1 MKKNNV
7 ILILIIAIS
16 LPALAYFGS
25 GLSSGLQTVT
35 QAHQMPIVLEVPF
48 MDRDIDL
55 SNGISLDAW
64 EPIHP
69 GEIEMEYQ
77 VMVLPWGKSLINPV
91 TVKAF
96 HNGRDIYFYMS
107 WKDDTKNRITGI
119 NRFSDAAAIM
129 FPIGNNVQNSTI
141 MMGFMANG
149 SNIWQWKA
157 SQDSE
162 YWLKEAPK
170 TEAYADF
177 YYPFEENETFVVS
190 KNAPISAVNDLM
202 VIRVGTLTPKP
213 SQNVQGRG
221 LWYNGTWQVVFKRS
235 LNIADPEQDADFNTL
250 TRVAFAVW
258 NGANGDRGGRK
269 SISHDWTSVD
279 IMPAEGAK

>member
-7 ILILIIAIS
+7 ILILIVAIS
-16 LPALAYFGS
+16 LPALAYYGL
-25 GLSSGLQTVT
+25 GLSNAI
-35 QAHQMPIVLEVPF
+35 QAATMGHQMPMVLEVPF
-48 MDRDIDL
+48 IDRDIDM
-55 SNGISLDAW
+55 SNGISPDAW

-69 GEIEMEYQ
+69 SEIQMEYQ

-91 TVKAF
+91 TVKSF
-96 HNGRDIYFYMS
+96 HNGREIYFYMS
-107 WKDDTKNRITGI
+107 WKDDTENRITGI

-162 YWLKEAPK
+162 YWLKEPPK
-170 TEAYADF
+170 TDAYADF

-190 KNAPISAVNDLM
+190 KIAPVSAVNDLM

-213 SQNVQGRG
+213 AQNVQGRG
-221 LWYNGTWQVVFKRS
+221 LWNNGTWQVVFKRS

-250 TRVAFAVW
+250 RRVAFAVW

-269 SISHDWTSVD
+269 SISHDWAALE

>member
-7 ILILIIAIS
+7 ILVLIVAIS
-16 LPALAYFGS
+16 LLALSYYGL
-25 GLSSGLQTVT
+25 GLSNAIQAAAL
-35 QAHQMPIVLEVPF
+35 AHQMPMVLEVPF
-48 MDRDIDL
+48 VDRDIDL
-55 SNGISLDAW
+55 GKGISPDVW

-69 GEIEMEYQ
+69 SEIQMEYQ
-77 VMVLPWGKSLINPV
+77 VMILPWGKSLINPV
-91 TVKAF
+91 TVKSF
-96 HNGRDIYFYMS
+96 HSGRDIYFYMS
-107 WKDDTKNRITGI
+107 WKDDTQNRVTGI

-129 FPIGNNVQNSTI
+129 FPIGDNVQNSTI

-190 KNAPISAVNDLM
+190 KIAPISAVNDLM

-213 SQNVQGRG
+213 AQNVQGRG
-221 LWYNGTWQVVFKRS
+221 VFDNGTWQVVFKRS
-235 LNIADPEQDADFNTL
+235 LNIAHPEQDADFNMEK
-250 TRVAFAVW
+250 RVAFAVW

-269 SISHDWTSVD
+269 SISHDWTALE
-279 IMPAEGAK
+279 IMPAGGMK

>member
-16 LPALAYFGS
+16 LPALAYFG
-25 GLSSGLQTVT
+25 GLSSGLQAATM
-35 QAHQMPIVLEVPF
+35 AHQMPMVLEVPF
-48 MDRDIDL
+48 MDKDIDM
-55 SNGISLDAW
+55 SKGISPDAW
-64 EPIHP
+64 EPLHP
-69 GEIEMEYQ
+69 LDVEMEYQ

-96 HNGRDIYFYMS
+96 HNGREIYFYMS
-107 WKDDTKNRITGI
+107 WRDGTENRITGI

-162 YWLKEAPK
+162 YWLKEPPK

-190 KNAPISAVNDLM
+190 KIAPSSAVNDLM

-213 SQNVQGRG
+213 AQVVAGRG
-221 LWYNGTWQVVFKRS
+221 FWDNGTWHVVFRRS
-235 LNIADPEQDADFNTL
+235 LDIADPEQDADFNTL
-250 TRVAFAVW
+250 NRVAFAVW
-258 NGANGDRGGRK
+258 DGANGDRGGRK
-269 SISHDWTSVD
+269 SISHDWTALE
-279 IMPAEGAK
+279 IMPAEGAR

>member
-1 MKKNNV
+1 MKKFNI
-7 ILILIIAIS
+7 ILILIVAIS
-16 LPALAYFGS
+16 LPALAYFG
-25 GLSSGLQTVT
+25 GLSSGI
-35 QAHQMPIVLEVPF
+35 QAVIPHQMPMVLEVPF

-55 SNGISLDAW
+55 SKGISPDVW
-64 EPIHP
+64 EPLHP
-69 GEIEMEYQ
+69 SEIEMEYQ

-96 HNGRDIYFYMS
+96 HNGKEIYFYMS
-107 WKDDTKNRITGI
+107 WKDDTENRITGI
-119 NRFSDAAAIM
+119 NRFSDAAAVM
-129 FPIGNNVQNSTI
+129 FPIGDNVQNSTI

-190 KNAPISAVNDLM
+190 KIAPSSAVNDLM

-213 SQNVQGRG
+213 AQSVQGRG
-221 LWYNGTWQVVFKRS
+221 LWDNGIWHVVFKRP
-235 LNIADPEQDADFNTL
+235 LDITDPEQDADFNTL
-250 TRVAFAVW
+250 SRVAFAVW
-258 NGANGDRGGRK
+258 NGENGDRGGRK
-269 SISHDWTSVD
+269 SISHDWTNLE
-279 IMPAEGAK
+279 IMPAEGKK